1 MKVPYNHAKSLA
13 MKELKGKTAIV
24 TGAGSGIGRAIAEY
38 LARNG
43 ATVVVTDINID
54 SANETFN
61 RIIENGGNGLVL
73 QVDVCD
79 VDAVEK
85 MISVTFEK
93 YGRID
98 FLFNNAG
105 TAINGEFKDM
115 TLEHW
120 HKIMDVN
127 FWGIIYGCR
136 AVYPV
141 MMNQGNGHIINV
153 ASFAG
158 LMPGG
163 LMTSYSAAKHAAVG
177 FTLNLRAEAK
187 QYGICVT
194 ALCPGYL
201 ETPIHASTLNVTDYV
216 AEHNKKYL
224 QKKHNF
230 PKPEDCINHM
240 MRGVMKNKCIVVS
253 PRTQVPFWWLYR
265 LFPSFVPWIWSKII
279 RSIKKQYIKNY

>member
-1 MKVPYNHAKSLA
+1 MKKI
-13 MKELKGKTAIV
+13 EGKIAIV
-24 TGAGSGIGRAIAEY
+24 TGAGSGLGRAIAEY
-38 LARNG
+38 LAQKG
-43 ATVVVTDINID
+43 AVVIVTDINIA

-61 RIIENGGNGLVL
+61 RIKENGGNGLVL
-73 QVDVCD
+73 QVDVCN
-79 VDAVEK
+79 VEAVEK
-85 MISVTFEK
+85 MISVTIDK

-105 TAINGEFKDM
+105 AAINGEFQDM

-120 HKIMDVN
+120 HKMMDVN
-127 FWGIIYGCR
+127 FWGIVYGCR
-136 AVYPV
+136 LVYPI
-141 MMNQGNGHIINV
+141 MMKQENGHIINV

-163 LMTSYSAAKHAAVG
+163 LMTSYSASKHAAVG
-177 FTLNLRAEAK
+177 FTLNLRSEAK

-201 ETPIHASTLNVTDYV
+201 ETPMHASALNVTDYV
-216 AEHNKKYL
+216 IEHDKKYR
-224 QKKHNF
+224 QRKHNY

-253 PRTQVPFWWLYR
+253 PRIQIPFWWLYR
-265 LFPSFVPWIWSKII
+265 LFPSIVPWIWSRII
-279 RSIKKQYIKNY
+279 RGIKKQYIGND